1 MNLLTLRVGD
11 WSGDG
16 HERTEDILVR
26 VNKSSVDIET
36 AYYKGVKVCEVD
48 VKSLVADF
56 EEWDIPSA
64 ELRKLHRNGILRDWN
79 FDDEESLSEDFS
91 LLYEIDMYVEIY
103 LRIAQL
109 GDPDLKYET
118 VDTDENPVLYIGGY
132 GLFSL

>member
-11 WSGDG
+11 WGGDG

-26 VNKSSVDIET
+26 VNKPPEDIET
-36 AYYKGVKVCEVD
+36 AYYAGVKVCEVD
-48 VKSLVADF
+48 IKKLVADY

-64 ELRKLHRNGILRDWN
+64 ELRKLHQHGILRDWN
-79 FDDEESLSEDFS
+79 FDEESLSEDFS
-91 LLYEIDMYVEIY
+91 LLYEIDMYAEIY

-118 VDTDENPVLYIGGY
+118 VENDENPVLCIGGY
-132 GLFSL
+132 GLFSF

>member
-11 WSGDG
+11 WGGDG
-16 HERTEDILVR
+16 HERTEDILIR
-26 VNKSSVDIET
+26 VNRSSVDIET
-36 AYYKGVKVCEVD
+36 AYCAGVEVCEVD
-48 VKSLVADF
+48 IKSLVADY
-56 EEWDIPSA
+56 EEWNIPSG
-64 ELRKLHRNGILRDWN
+64 ELRKLHRHGILRDWN

-91 LLYEIDMYVEIY
+91 LLYEIDMYAEIY

-118 VDTDENPVLYIGGY
+118 VDNEENPVLCIGGY